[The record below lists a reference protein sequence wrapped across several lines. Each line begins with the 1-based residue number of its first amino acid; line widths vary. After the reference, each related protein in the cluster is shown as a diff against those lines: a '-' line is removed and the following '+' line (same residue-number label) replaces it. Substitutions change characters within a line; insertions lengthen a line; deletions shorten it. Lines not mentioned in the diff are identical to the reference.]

1 MMSEFLQIER
11 QDAVQII
18 RLNRPEK
25 KNAITRD
32 MYHGIAEA
40 LKRADTDDTIRVSV
54 ILGQPGAFSA
64 GNDMQDFMHAA
75 LSQGSLGEE
84 IIDFLHRLAL
94 TRKPL
99 ISGVDGLAIGVGTT
113 LNLHCDL
120 TFASPRSVFHTPFVD
135 LGLVPEAGSSLLGP
149 KIMGYQRAFALLAMG
164 EAMTAQQALEAGIV
178 WRVVAEDELE
188 AEVLKT
194 AQKLAGR
201 PPAALQLTR
210 DLLRSAAEPLTDR
223 IDREAQIFA
232 DRLKSAETAQA
243 VGAFL
248 SRKK

>member
-1 MMSEFLQIER
+1 MSDFIQVDR
-11 QDAVQII
+11 QGGVQII

-25 KNAITRD
+25 KNALTRD
-32 MYHGIAEA
+32 MYHAIAQA
-40 LKRADTDDTIRVSV
+40 LKDADTDDTIRVNV
-54 ILGQPGAFSA
+54 IFGQPGAFSA
-64 GNDMQDFMHAA
+64 GNDMQDFMNAA
-75 LSQGSLGEE
+75 LSHGSLGSE
-84 IIDFLHRLAL
+84 IIDFLYVLAK
-94 TRKPL
+94 TRKVL

-120 TFASPRSVFHTPFVD
+120 TFATPRSLFRTPFVD
-135 LGLVPEAGSSLLGP
+135 LGLIPEAGSSLLGP

-164 EAMTAQQALEAGIV
+164 EAFTAEQAQQAGIV
-178 WRVVAEDELE
+178 YRIVAEDALE

-194 AQKLAGR
+194 AHALAER
-201 PPAALQLTR
+201 PPVALQLTR
-210 DLLRSAAEPLTDR
+210 ELLRGADEPLTDR

-232 DRLKSAETAQA
+232 ERLKSAETAQA

>member
-1 MMSEFLQIER
+1 MSEFIQVTR
-11 QDAVQII
+11 QGGVQII

-25 KNAITRD
+25 KNALTRD
-32 MYHGIAEA
+32 MYHGIAQA
-40 LKRADTDDTIRVSV
+40 LKTGDADDTIRVHV
-54 ILGQPGAFSA
+54 IFGQSGAFSA
-64 GNDMQDFMHAA
+64 GNDMQDFMNAA
-75 LSQGSLGEE
+75 LSHGSLGSE
-84 IIDFLHRLAL
+84 IIDFLHTLAL

-120 TFASPRSVFHTPFVD
+120 TFATPRSLFRTPFVD
-135 LGLVPEAGSSLLGP
+135 LGLIPEAGSSLLGP

-164 EAMTAQQALEAGIV
+164 ESFSAEQAREAGIV
-178 WRVVAEDELE
+178 YRIIAEEELE

-194 AQKLAGR
+194 AHTLAAR
-201 PPAALQLTR
+201 PPVALQLTR
-210 DLLRSAAEPLTDR
+210 DLLRSSDEPLTAR

-232 DRLKSAETAQA
+232 ERLKSTETAQA

>member
-1 MMSEFLQIER
+1 MSEFIQVTR
-11 QDAVQII
+11 QGGVQII

-25 KNAITRD
+25 KNALTRD
-32 MYHGIAEA
+32 MYHGIAQA
-40 LKRADTDDTIRVSV
+40 LKTGDEDDTIRVHV
-54 ILGQPGAFSA
+54 IFGQPGAFSA
-64 GNDMQDFMHAA
+64 GNDMQDFMNAA
-75 LSQGSLGEE
+75 LSHGSLGSE
-84 IIDFLHRLAL
+84 IIDFLHTLAL

-120 TFASPRSVFHTPFVD
+120 TFATPRSLFRTPFVD
-135 LGLVPEAGSSLLGP
+135 LGLIPEAGSSLLGP

-164 EAMTAQQALEAGIV
+164 ESFSAEQAREAGIV
-178 WRVVAEDELE
+178 YRIVAEEELE

-194 AQKLAGR
+194 AHRLAAR
-201 PPAALQLTR
+201 PPVALQLTR
-210 DLLRSAAEPLTDR
+210 DLLRSSDEPLTAR

-232 DRLKSAETAQA
+232 ERLKSTETAQA

>member
-1 MMSEFLQIER
+1 MSEFIQVTR
-11 QDAVQII
+11 QGGVQII

-25 KNAITRD
+25 KNALTRD
-32 MYHGIAEA
+32 MYHGISQA
-40 LKRADTDDTIRVSV
+40 LKTGDADDTIRVNV
-54 ILGQPGAFSA
+54 IFGQPGAFSA
-64 GNDMQDFMHAA
+64 GNDMQDFMNAA
-75 LSQGSLGEE
+75 LSHGSLGSE
-84 IIDFLHRLAL
+84 IIDFLHTLAL

-120 TFASPRSVFHTPFVD
+120 TFATPRSLFRTPFVD
-135 LGLVPEAGSSLLGP
+135 LGLIPEAGSSLLGP

-164 EAMTAQQALEAGIV
+164 ESFSAEQAREAGIV
-178 WRVVAEDELE
+178 YRIVAEEELE

-194 AQKLAGR
+194 AHTLAAR
-201 PPAALQLTR
+201 PPVALQLTR
-210 DLLRSAAEPLTDR
+210 DLLRSSDEPLTTR

-232 DRLKSAETAQA
+232 ERLKSTETAQA

>member
-1 MMSEFLQIER
+1 MSDFLQVDY
-11 QDAVQII
+11 QDGVQII

-32 MYHGIAEA
+32 MYHGIAQA
-40 LKRADTDDTIRVSV
+40 LKQADNDDAIRVSV
-54 ILGQPGAFSA
+54 IFGQPGAFSA
-64 GNDMQDFMHAA
+64 GNDMQDFMNAA
-75 LSQGSLGEE
+75 LSQGSLGAE
-84 IIDFLHRLAL
+84 IIDFLHILAQ

-120 TFASPRSVFHTPFVD
+120 TFATPRSVFHTPFVD
-135 LGLVPEAGSSLLGP
+135 LGLIPEAGSSLLGP

-178 WRVVAEDELE
+178 WRIVAEDQLE
-188 AEVLKT
+188 AEVLQT
-194 AQKLAGR
+194 AAKLAAR
-201 PPAALQLTR
+201 PPVALQLTR
-210 DLLRSAAEPLTDR
+210 DLLRSATEPLTDR

-232 DRLKSAETAQA
+232 ERLKSAETAQA

>member
-1 MMSEFLQIER
+1 MMSEFLQIEH
-11 QDAVQII
+11 QDGVQII

-32 MYHGIAEA
+32 MYDGIAKA
-40 LKRADTDDTIRVSV
+40 LKQADSDDAIRITV
-54 ILGQPGAFSA
+54 IFGQPGAFSA
-64 GNDMQDFMHAA
+64 GNDMQDFMNAA
-75 LSQGSLGEE
+75 LSQGSLGAE
-84 IIDFLHRLAL
+84 IIDFLHTLAL

-99 ISGVDGLAIGVGTT
+99 LSGVDGLAIGVGTT

-120 TFASPRSVFHTPFVD
+120 TFATPRSVFHTPFVD

-164 EAMTAQQALEAGIV
+164 EAMNAAQAQEAGIV
-178 WRVVAEDELE
+178 WRIVPEAELE

-194 AQKLAGR
+194 ARKLAAR
-201 PPAALQLTR
+201 PPVALQLTR
-210 DLLRSAAEPLTDR
+210 DLLRSATEPLTDR

-232 DRLKSAETAQA
+232 ERLKSTETAQA

>member
-40 LKRADTDDTIRVSV
+40 LKQADTDDTIRVSV

-99 ISGVDGLAIGVGTT
+99 ISGVNGLAIGVGTT

-120 TFASPRSVFHTPFVD
+120 TFATPRSVFHTPFVD
-135 LGLVPEAGSSLLGP
+135 LGLVPEAGSSLLAP

-194 AQKLAGR
+194 AQKLAAR

-223 IDREAQIFA
+223 IGREAQIFA

>member
-1 MMSEFLQIER
+1 MSDFLQIEH
-11 QDAVQII
+11 QDGVQII

-32 MYHGIAEA
+32 MYQGIAQA
-40 LKRADTDDTIRVSV
+40 LKNADSNEAIRVSV
-54 ILGQPGAFSA
+54 IFGQPDAFSS
-64 GNDMQDFMHAA
+64 GNDMQDFMNAA
-75 LSQGSLGEE
+75 LSQGSLGGE
-84 IIDFLHRLAL
+84 IIDFLHILAQ

-120 TFASPRSVFHTPFVD
+120 TFATPRSIFHTPFVD
-135 LGLVPEAGSSLLGP
+135 LGLIPEAGSSLLGP
-149 KIMGYQRAFALLAMG
+149 KIMGYQRAFGLLAMG
-164 EAMTAQQALEAGIV
+164 EAMTAEQALAAGIV
-178 WRVVAEDELE
+178 WRVVAEDQLE
-188 AEVLKT
+188 AEVLKM
-194 AQKLAGR
+194 AQKLAAR
-201 PPAALQLTR
+201 PPVALQLTR
-210 DLLRSAAEPLTDR
+210 DLLRSSPEPLTDR

-232 DRLKSAETAQA
+232 ERLKSAETAQA

>member
-1 MMSEFLQIER
+1 MSDFIQVDR
-11 QDAVQII
+11 QGGVQII

-25 KNAITRD
+25 KNALTRD
-32 MYHGIAEA
+32 MYHSIAQA
-40 LKRADTDDTIRVSV
+40 LKDADTDDTIHVNV
-54 ILGQPGAFSA
+54 IFGQPGAFSA
-64 GNDMQDFMHAA
+64 GNDMQDFMNAA
-75 LSQGSLGEE
+75 LSHGSLGSE
-84 IIDFLHRLAL
+84 IIDFLHVLAK
-94 TRKPL
+94 TRKVL

-120 TFASPRSVFHTPFVD
+120 TYATPRSLFRTPFVD
-135 LGLVPEAGSSLLGP
+135 LGLIPEAGSSLLGP

-164 EAMTAQQALEAGIV
+164 EAFTAEQAQQAGIV
-178 WRVVAEDELE
+178 YRIVAEDALE

-194 AQKLAGR
+194 AHALAER
-201 PPAALQLTR
+201 PPVALQLTR
-210 DLLRSAAEPLTDR
+210 DLLRGADEPLTDR

-232 DRLKSAETAQA
+232 ERLKSAETAQA

>member
-1 MMSEFLQIER
+1 MSEFIQVTR
-11 QDAVQII
+11 QGGVQII

-25 KNAITRD
+25 KNALTRD
-32 MYHGIAEA
+32 MYHGIAQA
-40 LKRADTDDTIRVSV
+40 LKNGDEDDTIRVHV
-54 ILGQPGAFSA
+54 IFGQPGAFSA
-64 GNDMQDFMHAA
+64 GNDMQDFMNAA
-75 LSQGSLGEE
+75 LSHGSLGSE
-84 IIDFLHRLAL
+84 IIDFLHTLAL

-120 TFASPRSVFHTPFVD
+120 TFATPRSLFRTPFVD
-135 LGLVPEAGSSLLGP
+135 LGLIPEAGSSLLGP

-164 EAMTAQQALEAGIV
+164 ESFSAEQAREAGIV
-178 WRVVAEDELE
+178 YRIVAEEELE

-194 AQKLAGR
+194 AHTLAAR
-201 PPAALQLTR
+201 PPVALQLTR
-210 DLLRSAAEPLTDR
+210 DLLRSTDEPLTAR

-232 DRLKSAETAQA
+232 ERLKSTETAQA